1 MAQEPVWAAMA
12 QGTTMCLTA
21 LAMDDN
27 RECRMLRYHSW
38 RPNHQL
44 RPVHSLGDVLHRPPK
59 GQGMMS
65 QLKNKWDKLKGD
77 YGAWR
82 KLMRKQTGTGWNW
95 DKGTINMDAEWWK
108 KIKQEIPGVGKFK
121 NRPIQNEDDLKVMF
135 GSIINE
141 EIDHWNPMSS
151 NPIIPPSGDAPHHI
165 DLDNGEEDE
174 MGHDNDFD
182 NVDEEVSPT
191 PAKRKA
197 HIILEKPNKKPKSST
212 ALVIQDHI
220 SKISDSAQAFVA
232 SKQVGITIGE
242 VMTHVIACGA
252 AEGSDEHYVA
262 TELFVKKEHREMF
275 MTFSTDE
282 ARFNWLKRKF
292 DMLFSK

>member
-1 MAQEPVWAAMA
+1 
-12 QGTTMCLTA
+12 
-21 LAMDDN
+21 
-27 RECRMLRYHSW
+27 
-38 RPNHQL
+38 
-44 RPVHSLGDVLHRPPK
+44 
-59 GQGMMS
+59 
-65 QLKNKWDKLKGD
+65 
-77 YGAWR
+77 
-82 KLMRKQTGTGWNW
+82 
-95 DKGTINMDAEWWK
+95 
-108 KIKQEIPGVGKFK
+108 
-121 NRPIQNEDDLKVMF
+121 
-135 GSIINE
+135 
-141 EIDHWNPMSS
+141 
-151 NPIIPPSGDAPHHI
+151 
-165 DLDNGEEDE
+165 

-242 VMTHVIACGA
+242 VMTHLIACGA
-252 AEGSDEHYVA
+252 TEGSDEHYAA